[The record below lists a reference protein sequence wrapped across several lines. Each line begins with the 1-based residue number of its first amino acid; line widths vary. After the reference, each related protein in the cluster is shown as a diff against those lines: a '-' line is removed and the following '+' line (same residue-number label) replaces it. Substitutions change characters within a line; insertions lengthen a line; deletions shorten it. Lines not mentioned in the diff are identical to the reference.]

1 MPDYVCQILL
11 INNAHGVTD
20 MTTEAPYTVAFLE
33 EVQAFVER
41 QGVAWGSDVR
51 NLLHAEMS
59 QALENET
66 LRAWFAEASA

>member
-1 MPDYVCQILL
+1 
-11 INNAHGVTD
+11 
-20 MTTEAPYTVAFLE
+20 MTTEAPYTIAFLE

-59 QALENET
+59 QALANET